1 VPACAGPRFAISS
14 TSIDMS
20 GHYCVRKRPATEVS
34 GTETEN
40 RLVRPRRDHPPSGRR
55 FPCDS
60 GAASSL
66 SSFPAAY
73 DFQNDPGNRDF
84 IATGRRFYNDS
95 GYVVPILSS
104 TRDGDGQYVPENVQT
119 RGSLFGGSSVLWNGG
134 FFGPVSKWVDTVK
147 VDKSTQTKYWHSP
160 SVASDEDTVRT
171 HLAIGERSSTALKAR
186 TRHHDAAAHWS
197 PTEMQT
203 ADVKTSSIVRPV
215 PSGTT
220 WPECRTFPG
229 MFKPGWHI
237 GAYFRCHKKRG
248 FHHRIYE
255 GPPDGTERVRLGP
268 NEIEV
273 DFSRAFRVRALFCNE
288 TYSAVQFKVKNTLPD
303 GSIKSLKV
311 WTNIRK
317 GGEWWADVVHAS
329 GTGSSTADANGQI
342 GETVVIAPKV
352 RSVSCHRAPPSSAVD
367 RVD

>member
-1 VPACAGPRFAISS
+1 VVPACAGISS

-34 GTETEN
+34 GTKTEN
-40 RLVRPRRDHPPSGRR
+40 RLVRPRQERQPPG
-55 FPCDS
+55 D
-60 GAASSL
+60 
-66 SSFPAAY
+66 
-73 DFQNDPGNRDF
+73 RDF
-84 IATGRRFYNDS
+84 IATGRRFYSDS

-104 TRDGDGQYVPENVQT
+104 TKDGDGQYVPKNVLAS
-119 RGSLFGGSSVLWNGG
+119 GSLFGGSSILWNGG
-134 FFGPVSKWVDTVK
+134 FFPPVSKWVDTVK
-147 VDKSTQTKYWHSP
+147 VDKSTQTEKEQVSFHPVCADKRAAEESWGKYWPAP

-171 HLAIGERSSTALKAR
+171 HLAIGDRSSTALKAR
-186 TRHHDAAAHWS
+186 TRHHDAAAHWP
-197 PTEMQT
+197 PTAMQT
-203 ADVKTSSIVRPV
+203 ADVKTSSIVHPV
-215 PSGTT
+215 PSKTT

-303 GSIKSLKV
+303 GSIRSLKV

-329 GTGSSTADANGQI
+329 GTGSSTADASGRI
-342 GETVVIAPKV
+342 GEAIVIAPKV
-352 RSVSCHRAPPSSAVD
+352 RSVSCHRASPSAAVD
-367 RVD
+367 WVD